1 MPSMGDAQADRV
13 AYLVAGYLRQTLSE
27 AEHDELDA
35 WINSSEAN
43 QQLFEEL
50 TDPDAVAKGLEDY
63 ALPDTEA
70 ALQRIRHKISF
81 TPTHQTPHKNWWP
94 IRIAAAILLLTGL
107 FFAYRLMKPSTDTTT
122 PFVFTDS
129 LPAGGNY
136 ALLRLA
142 NGSTINLSEV
152 STGLLDSSSGS
163 DVLKTAE
170 GQLSYENPEGTMIAY
185 HELSTPVGGTYS
197 VLLPDGTRVW
207 LNASSWLKYPVAFT
221 GKERVVE
228 LKGEGYFEVAHS
240 LSPTSS
246 GPDPALTPNPSP
258 RGGEGGMKTPFIV
271 KLDGERMV
279 EVVGTKFNVN
289 AYEKDIYTS
298 LLEGKVKTGSS
309 AARDALQAIAPGEQA
324 KTDADGAVNIVT
336 NVAMADVV
344 AWTKGQFKF
353 TDAGIATIMQQV
365 QRWYGATIVYEEQV
379 DYHFTAT
386 IYRSEPV
393 NKLLEL
399 LAATKRVS
407 FRVEGKKIYVRR
419 GV

>member
-50 TDPDAVAKGLEDY
+50 TDPDTVAKGLEDY

-136 ALLRLA
+136 AQLRLA
-142 NGSTINLSEV
+142 NGSSINLSEV

-228 LKGEGYFEVAHS
+228 LKGEGYFEV
-240 LSPTSS
+240 SPLTPASS
-246 GPDPALTPNPSP
+246 GLRPPSP
-258 RGGEGGMKTPFIV
+258 EGEGQKTPFIV
-271 KLDGERMV
+271 KLEGERMV

-309 AARDALQAIAPGEQA
+309 AARDALQVIAPGEQA
-324 KTDADGAVNIVT
+324 MTDADGAVHIVQD
-336 NVAMADVV
+336 VVMADVV

-353 TDAGIATIMQQV
+353 TDAGIASIMQQV

-407 FRVEGKKIYVRR
+407 FRVEGKKIYVRKGES
-419 GV
+419 GVRSRE